1 MTDVTYYD
9 VTWDMFINLYTV
21 YTVYMPY
28 QNLLATWTTWQL
40 TASLEVQNHHQSTS
54 SHPTA
59 NAQHIGTTTTA
70 TTTTTTTTATTTTTT
85 TTTSLLSAVW
95 TTD

>member
-1 MTDVTYYD
+1 
-9 VTWDMFINLYTV
+9 
-21 YTVYMPY
+21 MPY

-70 TTTTTTTTATTTTTT
+70 TTTTTTTTTTTSS
-85 TTTSLLSAVW
+85 TSLLSAVW